1 VIAISLREIRSL
13 FLSPLAWTLL
23 GVMQLILAWLFLV
36 QVEQFLEFQPR
47 LATLANAPGVT
58 DLLVIPLLD
67 SAALIIMLLVPLL
80 SMRLISEEYRGNT
93 ISLLLSAP
101 ISLTRI
107 VLGKYLALMTM
118 LGAMLLLTAL
128 MPLSLLLG
136 GQLDLGKLAAGLL
149 GLGLELALFGAA
161 GLFIS
166 SLTARPA
173 VAAAG
178 TYGLLLFLW
187 IIDLASGA
195 GGKGSGLFSWL
206 SPAHHY
212 HQLLSGLISSSD
224 LFYFLLLSA
233 AFLLLTIHRL
243 ERRRTLD

>member
-1 VIAISLREIRSL
+1 M
-13 FLSPLAWTLL
+13 
-23 GVMQLILAWLFLV
+23 MQLILAWLFLV
-36 QVEQFLEFQPR
+36 QIEQFLQIQPR

-58 DLLVIPLLD
+58 DLVVIPLLD
-67 SAALIIMLLVPLL
+67 SAALIIMLLIPLL

-107 VLGKYLALMTM
+107 VLGKYLALLAM

-128 MPLSLLLG
+128 MPLSLLVG
-136 GQLDLGKLAAGLL
+136 SQLDLGKLAAGLL
-149 GLGLELALFGAA
+149 GLGLELALFGTI

-187 IIDLASGA
+187 IIDLAA
-195 GGKGSGLFSWL
+195 GTEGSGLFSWL

-212 HQLLSGLISSSD
+212 HQLLSGLIRSSD
-224 LFYFLLLSA
+224 LVYFLLLSS

-243 ERRRTLD
+243 ERRRILD